1 MSADFAVV
9 IGTFHERRWVRLS
22 EAVAS
27 LRRQTL
33 PPREIVV
40 VVDHNRAL
48 LRRAARELEDVLV
61 VENRE
66 PRGLRGVRNS
76 GLEAASA
83 SYVAF
88 LDDDARAPEHWLE
101 LLAGPYDDPEV
112 AGVGGPSLPVWESGR
127 PSWFP
132 EEFDWVVGC
141 TYRGMP
147 LARQEV
153 RNLWGNNMSFRREL
167 VVALGGFRIGYSCDE
182 TELCI
187 RLRQRWPEK
196 RLILVPE
203 ARIMHHVE
211 GSRTTIRR
219 FVWRCY
225 FEGGSKAVIAALLG
239 ATDALASERVY
250 TREVL
255 PHAVRRSIGEFVSGR
270 DRAGVARA
278 GCILAGLTA
287 AAVGY
292 GVGRIAPARAA
303 MKRGWNGS
311 PLRAPTVTT
320 NANDN
325 DDRVA

>member
-1 MSADFAVV
+1 MSPDFAVV
-9 IGTFHERRWVRLS
+9 IGTFDERRWVRLS

-33 PPREIVV
+33 PPREIII

-48 LRRAARELEDVLV
+48 LRRAAHELDDVLV

-66 PRGLRGVRNS
+66 PLGLRGVRNS
-76 GLEAASA
+76 GLQAASA

-88 LDDDARAPEHWLE
+88 LDDDARASERWLE
-101 LLAGPYDDPEV
+101 LLAGPYDDPDV

-132 EEFDWVVGC
+132 EEFDWVVSC

-196 RLILVPE
+196 RLIVVPE
-203 ARIMHHVE
+203 ARIMHHVD

-219 FVWRCY
+219 FVSRCY
-225 FEGGSKAVIAALLG
+225 FEGGSKAVLAWLLG
-239 ATDALASERVY
+239 AGDALASERRY

-255 PHAVRRSIGEFVSGR
+255 PRAVRRSIGDFVSGR
-270 DRAGVARA
+270 DRAGIARA
-278 GCILAGLTA
+278 GCILAGLTSA
-287 AAVGY
+287 AAGY
-292 GVGRIAPARAA
+292 GVGRLAPERAA
-303 MKRGWNGS
+303 VKRGWNGS
-311 PLRAPTVTT
+311 ALNAETVTRNT
-320 NANDN
+320 ENEDSTA
-325 DDRVA
+325 